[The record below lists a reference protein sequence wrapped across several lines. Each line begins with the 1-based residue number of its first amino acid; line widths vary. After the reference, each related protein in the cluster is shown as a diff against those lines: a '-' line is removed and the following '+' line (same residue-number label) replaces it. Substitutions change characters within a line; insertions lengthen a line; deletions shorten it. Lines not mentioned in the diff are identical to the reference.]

1 MLKSD
6 KISILDECE
15 LPSLPQ
21 IYFQIR
27 KAINEPTMSMEE
39 IGSIISKDS
48 SLSASVL
55 RYANSAIYGT
65 SQRIDTV
72 TRALVRIGTQE
83 INSILLGATITS
95 LFKGI
100 PEDLI
105 NMQLFWKHSISCGI
119 MAKCIATYLDL
130 ADIDRYFTAGLLHDL
145 GKLVLYKNMT
155 EESKRI
161 LINCVKNKKLHHLE
175 EKEILGFDHTYVG
188 EILLAKWHIPDSI
201 KTMII
206 FHHNP
211 ENTKNQFRGTSIL
224 HLADIIVNGLQFG
237 NSGAYFV
244 PILSEEAWKSTRLS
258 PAMIPPIINHAEVQ
272 IKDTIQSI
280 ISND

>member
-6 KISILDECE
+6 KISILDEFE

-27 KAINEPTMSMEE
+27 EAINEPTISIEE
-39 IGSIISKDS
+39 IGSIISKDT

-55 RYANSAIYGT
+55 RYANSAMYGT
-65 SQRIDTV
+65 SQRIETV

-83 INSILLGATITS
+83 INSILLGATITN

-105 NMQLFWKHSISCGI
+105 NMRLFWKHSISCGI
-119 MAKCIATYLDL
+119 MAKCIATYLNL

-145 GKLVLYKNMT
+145 GKLVLYKNMP

-161 LINCVKNKKLHHLE
+161 LLNCIENNKLHHLE
-175 EKEILGFDHTYVG
+175 EKEILGFDHTHVG
-188 EILLAKWHIPDSI
+188 KILLAKWHIPDSI

-206 FHHNP
+206 YHHNP
-211 ENTKNQFRGTSIL
+211 ENTKNQFRDTSIL

-258 PAMIPPIINHAEVQ
+258 PAMIPPIINHAEVE